1 MARPFSRLGMA
12 GLAAL
17 FLLAACSAEPE
28 PDAAPDVSVVDSAAQ
43 AKAQQAALAWLAL
56 ADAGDWRGGWDSAAA
71 VFQGKADAD
80 AWAATAKQVREPLGE
95 AQARELMRAT
105 PRNALPDNTA
115 GDFLMLEYR
124 SAFARVPG
132 SAYETL
138 FMARDAG
145 GWKVAAYAIR

>member
-1 MARPFSRLGMA
+1 MAWPLPRRTIA
-12 GLAAL
+12 VLAAL
-17 FLLAACSAEPE
+17 CVLAACSAEPE
-28 PDAAPDVSVVDSAAQ
+28 PNAAPDVSVVDSAEQAQ
-43 AKAQQAALAWLAL
+43 AQRAALAWLAL

-80 AWAATAKQVREPLGE
+80 GWAATAKQVREPLGE
-95 AQARELMRAT
+95 AQSRELMRAT
-105 PRNALPDNTA
+105 PRDALPDNTA

-124 SAFARVPG
+124 TAFAKVPG

-138 FMARDAG
+138 FMAKDDG